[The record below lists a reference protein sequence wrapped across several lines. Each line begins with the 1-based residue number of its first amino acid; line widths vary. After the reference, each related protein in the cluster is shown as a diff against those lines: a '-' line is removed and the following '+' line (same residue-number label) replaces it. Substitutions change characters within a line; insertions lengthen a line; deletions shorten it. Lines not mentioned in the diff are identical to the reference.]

1 LLQQPQD
8 AGDPLRG
15 SSDEFLNILI
25 SRWGNRVAP
34 LPNYAAVEQTSR
46 LPDIQPQA
54 TLLERRRESAVRS
67 RRTVALV
74 AVPDREL
81 MYPLMTLALISVTR
95 SAPKIHVI
103 NIRDEARYYL
113 TLEEATQLAAWLT
126 ERTSTRRQC
135 KRSSKGKG
143 PAKG

>member
-1 LLQQPQD
+1 VSNLI
-8 AGDPLRG
+8 GDVMPKPESG
-15 SSDEFLNILI
+15 SREKPIVDPSGVF
-25 SRWGNRVAP
+25 R
-34 LPNYAAVEQTSR
+34 
-46 LPDIQPQA
+46 
-54 TLLERRRESAVRS
+54 LERRTTAEDDSGKS
-67 RRTVALV
+67 MYQALRAEKSKV
-74 AVPDREL
+74 CGKAGL
-81 MYPLMTLALISVTR
+81 L
-95 SAPKIHVI
+95 IHVI